1 MKKIILTL
9 LTLTAIQHAE
19 NLDFIYQFSYGVG
32 GDTIVE
38 YEKGK
43 DIDAG
48 MGMMY
53 GLGIS
58 FNPFENMTNLET
70 TFVVGYST
78 TGSIFDHDNYYITKI
93 PITLTESYTYAESWQ
108 FGVGM
113 TYHTNHKGHKGDST
127 LENIKFDNAFGGVFS
142 LGYVFGEEKKT
153 SISIQ
158 ATIINYDI
166 YDASISGNRFAIMM
180 EQKF

>member
-19 NLDFIYQFSYGVG
+19 NLDFIYQVSYGVG

-38 YEKGK
+38 YENGK

-48 MGMMY
+48 MGMVY

-78 TGSIFDHDNYYITKI
+78 TGSIFDDNYYMTKI
-93 PITLTESYTYAESWQ
+93 PITLSEYYTYDESWR
-108 FGVGM
+108 FGVGV
-113 TYHTNHKGHKGDST
+113 TYHIQHRGHKGDT
-127 LENIKFDNAFGGVFS
+127 ILENIKFDNAFGGVFS
-142 LGYVFGEEKKT
+142 LGYVFGEEKKR

-158 ATIINYDI
+158 STIINYDI
-166 YDASISGNRFAIMM
+166 NDASISGNRFAIMI